1 MPEDS
6 LAVQWLNLGTPIA
19 GGTDLIS
26 GWRTKVLHT
35 TQSSQKQNMR
45 DAFISEY
52 LFLHLDRKGLSNVPS
67 QSQVAKDK
75 LYWTLPEKKKKKK
88 KLLFKWYLYS
98 NLYSKEIEKQLQKWV
113 KYFTNTVS
121 AKELISKL
129 HKNSYNSIIKDKY
142 CKKSAK
148 ELSKHFYRTMWHW
161 WLETWKD
168 VQLNFSSLCESAYSV
183 MSDSLW
189 FPGSNLWEMQIKTIP
204 LFLGSW
210 VLLLFSH

>member
-1 MPEDS
+1 MQGAQIWSLVGELKSCIPHRAAKNKIWGMPLYQS
-6 LAVQWLNLGTPIA
+6 
-19 GGTDLIS
+19 IS
-26 GWRTKVLHT
+26 SCTWIGKVFQMCHHNHKW
-35 TQSSQKQNMR
+35 QKTNY
-45 DAFISEY
+45 IE
-52 LFLHLDRKGLSNVPS
+52 
-67 QSQVAKDK
+67 
-75 LYWTLPEKKKKKK
+75 LYQKKKKK

>member
-67 QSQVAKDK
+67 QSQVARDK

-88 KLLFKWYLYS
+88 NFYS
-98 NLYSKEIEKQLQKWV
+98 NDTFIQTFIQKKLKSNSKNGWNTLQILYLWR
-113 KYFTNTVS
+113 N
-121 AKELISKL
+121 
-129 HKNSYNSIIKDKY
+129 
-142 CKKSAK
+142 
-148 ELSKHFYRTMWHW
+148 LSPNYIRT
-161 WLETWKD
+161 LTT
-168 VQLNFSSLCESAYSV
+168 Q
-183 MSDSLW
+183 
-189 FPGSNLWEMQIKTIP
+189 
-204 LFLGSW
+204 
-210 VLLLFSH
+210 